1 MYGRFFGQSSFA
13 TSALAAE
20 RNTVKVRRDV
30 PLELL
35 GSLGC
40 GIQTGAGAVLNAL
53 RPRAGS
59 SLVVFGTGSVG
70 LSAIIAAVVAGCTTI
85 IAVDL
90 RPGRLALARE
100 FGATHQIAAS
110 DGDVGDAIRSLTAG
124 GADFALDTTSRP
136 EVIRLAV
143 DALQMTGTCGVIGA
157 DPPGPELTLSY
168 RSVLVGR
175 TIRGILEGDSIP
187 ELFIPTLIDLY
198 LQGRFPFDRL
208 IAFYPFIR
216 INEAAAASERGDVV
230 KPVLRMDAA
239 V

>member
-1 MYGRFFGQSSFA
+1 VLGTFLSLMLV
-13 TSALAAE
+13 LAAKP
-20 RNTVKVRRDV
+20 TFDV
-30 PLELL
+30 L
-35 GSLGC
+35 GK
-40 GIQTGAGAVLNAL
+40 
-53 RPRAGS
+53 
-59 SLVVFGTGSVG
+59 
-70 LSAIIAAVVAGCTTI
+70 
-85 IAVDL
+85 
-90 RPGRLALARE
+90 
-100 FGATHQIAAS
+100 